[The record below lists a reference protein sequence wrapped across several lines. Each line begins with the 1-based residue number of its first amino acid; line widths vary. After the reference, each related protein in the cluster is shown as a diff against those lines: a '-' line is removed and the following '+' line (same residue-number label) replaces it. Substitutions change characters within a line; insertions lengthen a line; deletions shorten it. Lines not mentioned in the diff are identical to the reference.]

1 MERDALARHLGISLD
16 EVGPGFARASLRV
29 TPPLLNG
36 KGVTHG
42 GAIFTLADIVFAAA
56 SNIHG
61 PTALGLNVNISY
73 MKATFEGQTLTA
85 VAREHKKTRKV
96 GFYRME
102 VLDEEEDLV
111 AVAEGIVYRK

>member
-16 EVGPGFARASLRV
+16 EVAPGYAKASLRI

-42 GAIFTLADIVFAAA
+42 GTIFTLADIVFAAA

-85 VAREHKKTRKV
+85 VAREEKKTRKV
-96 GFYRME
+96 GFYRIE
-102 VLDEEEDLV
+102 VRDEEDDFV